1 MDRDKPT
8 QLGLI
13 ENILY
18 HLIHFHKLSST
29 ALWTRTYT
37 WHWCLQENM
46 LEESIPPTPYN
57 KMLNLMIIP
66 EEVGK
71 KKQNKTPKPSICNL
85 PFPHLP
91 RP

>member
-29 ALWTRTYT
+29 ALWTRAYT

-46 LEESIPPTPYN
+46 LEETIPPIPYN
-57 KMLNLMIIP
+57 KMLNLMINP

-71 KKQNKTPKPSICNL
+71 KKNNKTPKPSICKL